1 MQSFF
6 TDLQI
11 NSSVSFH
18 VYENHTVIEAS
29 MRKCVDTCTKLK
41 VQISSVVVANGM
53 DILLPLYFKPRF
65 VKCFFI
71 FFGYITLIYVLPV

>member
-1 MQSFF
+1 MQSFI

-18 VYENHTVIEAS
+18 VYENHTVIEES

-53 DILLPLYFKPRF
+53 DI
-65 VKCFFI
+65 
-71 FFGYITLIYVLPV
+71 